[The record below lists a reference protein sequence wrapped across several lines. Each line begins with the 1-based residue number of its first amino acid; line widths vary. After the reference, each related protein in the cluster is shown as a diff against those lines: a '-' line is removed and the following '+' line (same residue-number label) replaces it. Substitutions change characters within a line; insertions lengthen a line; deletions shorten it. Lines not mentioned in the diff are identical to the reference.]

1 AYNKIDK
8 LEELPIVMD
17 FTADRIVNISAKK
30 GIGFE
35 ELSEAIAEQVNKCRQ
50 YIEKLIPYSEA
61 GLTSKIRANGV
72 LLEEDYR
79 EDGIYI
85 RAYVDKSFN
94 V

>member
-1 AYNKIDK
+1 MLSF
-8 LEELPIVMD
+8 LESYLSPILIS
-17 FTADRIVNISAKK
+17 ALLIVNISAKK